1 MVTKSYY
8 MYIPVLFL
16 ESVRKIVNRY
26 QVHERSENYGGI
38 GFETSL
44 LLAKPIKKTPLFKGD
59 IIINGSISVT
69 VYSCIM

>member
-44 LLAKPIKKTPLFKGD
+44 LLAKPKKRPHF
-59 IIINGSISVT
+59 SRVISL
-69 VYSCIM
+69 SMGAFL